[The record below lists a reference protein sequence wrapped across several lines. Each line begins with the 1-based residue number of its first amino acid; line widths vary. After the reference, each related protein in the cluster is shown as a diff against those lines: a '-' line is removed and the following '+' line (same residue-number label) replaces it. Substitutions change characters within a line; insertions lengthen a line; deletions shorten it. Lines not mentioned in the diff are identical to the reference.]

1 MSPVRAD
8 RDERRSPLSR
18 ERVLQAAIRL
28 ADEGG
33 IEALTMRK
41 LARELGVEAMS
52 LYNHVADKEDIL
64 NGLCEV
70 VMSEFR
76 FPEDDPDW
84 EVVARRGANAWR
96 QLLKAHPNVIQLF
109 AERHKPMVSV
119 DALRPMEF
127 ALATLRRTG
136 LSERDAAQAFQVM
149 GGYIMGFVMLEVGR
163 MFAPDERSMTR
174 EQVAQML
181 PADDLPNMVDLMPYL
196 DDCDPDEQFEFGLD
210 LLLEGLKV
218 KVGRGAA

>member
-1 MSPVRAD
+1 MPAQTR
-8 RDERRSPLSR
+8 EKLTR
-18 ERVLQAAIRL
+18 ERILETALRVIDA
-28 ADEGG
+28 EGL
-33 IEALTMRK
+33 EAVTMRRVG
-41 LARELGVEAMS
+41 RELGVEAMS

-64 NGLCEV
+64 NGMCEV
-70 VMSEFR
+70 VMSEFH
-76 FPEDDPDW
+76 FPDEDPDW

-109 AERHKPMVSV
+109 AERQKPMVSV

-149 GGYIMGFVMLEVGR
+149 GGYIMGFVLLEVGR
-163 MFAPDERSMTR
+163 MFGTEERSMTR

-181 PADDLPNMVDLMPYL
+181 PAHELPNMVDLMPYL
-196 DDCDPDEQFEFGLD
+196 DECDPDEQFAFGLD
-210 LLLEGLKV
+210 LLIEGLKA
-218 KVGRGAA
+218 KVGRGGG